1 MKIGVLVADGFQDSE
16 YFLPKVEIEKAGVTT
31 EVISLTRS
39 PVEIYSFF
47 SRIGL
52 LDVQKVIDEV
62 SPAEYAGVLIPGG
75 AKSPALLAESE
86 TVVSFLREINAQ
98 HKLVAPICRGTLLAA
113 RSGVVKGRHVTGFH
127 LRELYPDL
135 VVQPSVEQA
144 GGIWHDDRPVV
155 IDENLISSRHP
166 DDVPD
171 FTGAIR
177 GWILKHVSETPTEPA
192 HTTS

>member
-1 MKIGVLVADGFQDSE
+1 MGSRSLLPSLRRRSRKSLSVSRTMTGSGLPVREQGWETIMKIGVLVADGFQDSE

-86 TVVSFLREINAQ
+86 TVVSFL
-98 HKLVAPICRGTLLAA
+98 
-113 RSGVVKGRHVTGFH
+113 
-127 LRELYPDL
+127 
-135 VVQPSVEQA
+135 
-144 GGIWHDDRPVV
+144 
-155 IDENLISSRHP
+155 
-166 DDVPD
+166 
-171 FTGAIR
+171 
-177 GWILKHVSETPTEPA
+177 
-192 HTTS
+192 